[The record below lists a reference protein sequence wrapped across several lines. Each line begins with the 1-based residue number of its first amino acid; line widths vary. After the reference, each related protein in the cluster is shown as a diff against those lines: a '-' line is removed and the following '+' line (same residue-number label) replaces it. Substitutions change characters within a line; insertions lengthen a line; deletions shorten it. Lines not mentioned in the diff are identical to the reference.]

1 MQARYSAATILM
13 DPEQTAYDE
22 LYAYTMG
29 RPGFIL
35 QHVVDARTAQRATEE
50 TRPMALFFALAGL
63 LLHVERGFS
72 GHQVQRVHMLLA
84 KQQRQYPHIP
94 LPASKGG
101 IGPADVLAAAA
112 GPARDAAIDRWC
124 RSVWEGFRAS
134 RDTVAEFLR
143 QCDIG

>member
-1 MQARYSAATILM
+1 M
-13 DPEQTAYDE
+13 DPDQTAYDE

-35 QHVVDARTAQRATEE
+35 QHVVDARTAQRATAE

-72 GHQVQRVHMLLA
+72 GHEVQRVHMLLA
-84 KQQRQYPHIP
+84 KQQRQYPRLAIP
-94 LPASKGG
+94 ADSGS

-112 GPARDAAIDRWC
+112 GPERDAAIDRWC
-124 RSVWEGFRAS
+124 RSVWQAFHDS

-143 QCDIG
+143 THDIG